1 MLVAMAIDAGKHVRH
16 RSRPEWGIGKVEG
29 TNGES
34 VFVRFGDQLKTI
46 KTAFAEQFLE
56 AVTAVELEASKPTP
70 RAGPAVGHIAQCP
83 ECGKSL
89 TRNAEGEWRACPNC
103 A

>member
-1 MLVAMAIDAGKHVRH
+1 MLIAMAIDAGKHVRH

-29 TNGES
+29 ANGES

-46 KTAFAEQFLE
+46 KTSFAEQFLE
-56 AVTAVELEASKPTP
+56 VVTAAELEASKPTP
-70 RAGPAVGHIAQCP
+70 RAGPAVGHIAQCL

-89 TRNAEGEWRACPNC
+89 TRNAVGEWRSCPNC

>member
-1 MLVAMAIDAGKHVRH
+1 MAFDAGRHVRH

-46 KTAFAEQFLE
+46 KISFAEEFLE
-56 AVTAVELEASKPTP
+56 TVTAAELEASKPKE
-70 RAGPAVGHIAQCP
+70 RAGPAVGRIAQCP
-83 ECGKSL
+83 ECGKALVRGS
-89 TRNAEGEWRACPNC
+89 NGEWRSCPACS
-103 A
+103 